1 MYTKYMSV
9 YIYIYV
15 YIYIS
20 LLGIEIYIYKY
31 IYLSGAQTVPKLLPT
46 PSFKMINRAVGT

>member
-9 YIYIYV
+9 CV

-31 IYLSGAQTVPKLLPT
+31 MYLSGAQTVTKLLPT
-46 PSFKMINRAVGT
+46 PSFKVINRAVGT